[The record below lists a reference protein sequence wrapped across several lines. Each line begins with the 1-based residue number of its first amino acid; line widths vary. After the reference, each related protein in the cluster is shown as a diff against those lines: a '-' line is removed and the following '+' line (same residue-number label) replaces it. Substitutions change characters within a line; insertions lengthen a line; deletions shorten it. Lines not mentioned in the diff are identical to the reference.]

1 VARSFK
7 VEFWNWGDETCLPDA
22 ALCIVGGVQVS
33 ELVVLVFDFVV
44 PASAKGRRR
53 LTIYLPS
60 CWRQQV
66 AQLQIIA
73 SALVLLSVQVVD
85 LGIV

>member
-7 VEFWNWGDETCLPDA
+7 VEFWNWGEGACLPDA

-44 PASAKGRRR
+44 SASAKGRWR
-53 LTIYLPS
+53 LTIYFPS

-73 SALVLLSVQVVD
+73 SALVLLPVQVVD
-85 LGIV
+85 LSIV